1 MSANIHR
8 QLQQRLDFYSMG
20 FPATESG
27 IELKILKYLFSEDDA
42 RMFLSLSHKLE
53 MTSSIASSLNQPL
66 GKVAAHLDDML
77 KEDCC
82 FV

>member
-1 MSANIHR
+1 MSENIYR

-42 RMFLSLSHKLE
+42 RIFLSLSHKLE
-53 MTSSIASSLNQPL
+53 TPSSIASSLGGGWRGRGWEN
-66 GKVAAHLDDML
+66 AT
-77 KEDCC
+77 
-82 FV
+82 